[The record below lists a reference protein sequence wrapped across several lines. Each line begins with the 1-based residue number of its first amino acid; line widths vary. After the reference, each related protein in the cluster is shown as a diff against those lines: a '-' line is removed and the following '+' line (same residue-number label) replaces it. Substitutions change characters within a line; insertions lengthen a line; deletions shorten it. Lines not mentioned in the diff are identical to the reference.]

1 MSNKKEFTKDICG
14 IVLFPLLIAIICFSL
29 FFVYLSPTIDTIKD
43 GGYINYSDNGFI
55 KYRDAQ
61 YKKYFGAS
69 SAKEDNILLI
79 FLTTENYNRY
89 YCLAEVGDNVNKDIS
104 VLFGGSASAFGKIV
118 LETVPKEN
126 YKFAIDTSLAAIV
139 NHMTNKVNNLKLE
152 SSFKESS
159 DKSSLTPS
167 QFVNYTSLS
176 ISKETVNSA
185 INEFTDATDIPMV
198 IVVDTAETVFG
209 KTMPT
214 KDIFFLV
221 ALVLVGGFCVFL
233 IIKKV
238 VARVK
243 LEKAL
248 YGIKVDCPRSRHD
261 EDDDDE

>member
-89 YCLAEVGDNVNKDIS
+89 YCLAEVGDNVNSDIS
-104 VLFGGSASAFGKIV
+104 VFFGGENSVFGKIV
-118 LETVPKEN
+118 KETVPKEN
-126 YKFAIDTSLAAIV
+126 HKFSIDTSLATIV
-139 NHMTNKVNNLKLE
+139 NHMTNKVNNLNLE

-176 ISKETVNSA
+176 ISRETVNAS
-185 INEFTDATDIPMV
+185 IEDFTDATDIPMV
-198 IVVDTAETVFG
+198 IVVDTAEAVFG

-221 ALVLVGGFCVFL
+221 ALVLVGGFCIFI

-248 YGIKVDCPRSRHD
+248 YGIKVDTPSY
-261 EDDDDE
+261 DDDDE